1 MAAQLDDFT
10 RNVIRWIGKWEAATV
25 ALPRCRCICAA
36 LLGFN
41 AFCQIQNFTTKHL
54 IMLWHSAAGKRAG
67 LESVRSRIQPV
78 KTYIKEL

>member
-1 MAAQLDDFT
+1 MGSCNCGLASLS
-10 RNVIRWIGKWEAATV
+10 
-25 ALPRCRCICAA
+25 LHLHS

-41 AFCQIQNFTTKHL
+41 AFCQIPNFTSKRL
-54 IMLWHSAAGKRAG
+54 IMLWHSAAGERAG